1 MQHSYPH
8 FRLMLITNAPGIL
21 TQCQSTPRMFVAPTN
36 IRFQPQDEATVEV
49 GSAIRKNAHDIYV
62 AKNRLTVEKKTRLG
76 EKKKVGRKVDRN
88 E

>member
-36 IRFQPQDEATVEV
+36 IRFQPQDEVTIEV
-49 GSAIRKNAHDIYV
+49 RSAIRKKRSRYLRC
-62 AKNRLTVEKKTRLG
+62 KNRLTVEKNITFWR
-76 EKKKVGRKVDRN
+76 EKKSWKKSRPQ
-88 E
+88 